1 MMLGLVM
8 MLAAAASNC
17 GNKDNQAAMN
27 MCQAE
32 AADRAD
38 AEMNRVWRQV
48 YPAMQSED
56 RDYDRP
62 KMGGDTEPGF
72 AAALLASQ
80 RAWLAFRDAQC
91 RIESYEWRGGSM
103 QAFRESQ
110 CLTDINLARTRQ
122 LRATL
127 NYFKAK

>member
-1 MMLGLVM
+1 MFGWTLL
-8 MLAAAASNC
+8 LAAAASNC
-17 GNKDNQAAMN
+17 GAKDNQAAMN

-32 AADRAD
+32 VAARADRD
-38 AEMNRVWRQV
+38 MNRLWQQV
-48 YPAMQSED
+48 YPVMQRED

-62 KMGGDTEPGF
+62 KMGDSEPGF

-91 RIESYEWRGGSM
+91 RSESYEWRGGTM
-103 QAFRESQ
+103 QPFRESQ
-110 CLTDINLARTRQ
+110 CLTDLTLTRIRQ

-127 NYFKAK
+127 TYFNR